1 MNDPSIE
8 ERLAA
13 LQARR
18 PESAVAVSRADLL
31 PPTGAP
37 VELPAPMVAAHT
49 DVAVDPV
56 TLARTH
62 RFGRRRAYPAGRA
75 RIGVTVAAAAGFLAL
90 VPVMGPLT
98 AAPS

>member
-18 PESAVAVSRADLL
+18 PESAVAEPTADLL

-37 VELPAPMVAAHT
+37 VELPAPMMAAHT

-56 TLARTH
+56 DPGQERIASVVDGRT
-62 RFGRRRAYPAGRA
+62 RPA
-75 RIGVTVAAAAGFLAL
+75 
-90 VPVMGPLT
+90 VPVS
-98 AAPS
+98 A